1 MKNGPLT
8 GNCAELQPIKL
19 EIAAHIERPPQGGRP
34 SLHLPAYDAWDGLGL
49 EYRLAWPLHL
59 LLTPGV
65 MGQYAALFRFL
76 LRLKRACAEL
86 DGAWAALRGFGR
98 ARASDP
104 NADPG
109 GRRALWHLRH
119 RMAHLVGNLQVY
131 MQVPPA
137 ILTLRQIG
145 PQTFRPV
152 SSSHLSGF
160 SMNRVAHRRPAGT
173 GSC

>member
-1 MKNGPLT
+1 MVRICLLQA
-8 GNCAELQPIKL
+8 NCAELQPTHL
-19 EIAAHIERPPQGGRP
+19 EVAPYTELPPQGGRP

-65 MGQYAALFRFL
+65 MGRYAVLFRFL

-98 ARASDP
+98 ARVPDP
-104 NADPG
+104 SPDPG
-109 GRRALWHLRH
+109 GRRALWHLRD

-131 MQVPPA
+131 MQVLPA
-137 ILTLRQIG
+137 LPDPT
-145 PQTFRPV
+145 PDW
-152 SSSHLSGF
+152 
-160 SMNRVAHRRPAGT
+160 VAKYSACR
-173 GSC
+173 